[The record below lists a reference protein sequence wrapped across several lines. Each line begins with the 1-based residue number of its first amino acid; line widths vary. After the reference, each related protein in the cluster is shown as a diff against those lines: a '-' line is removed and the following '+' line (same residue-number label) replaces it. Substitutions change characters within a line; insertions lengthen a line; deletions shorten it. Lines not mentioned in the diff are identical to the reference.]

1 MPRSINPYIKTLAKR
16 IVENSAYDKDTN
28 TLFVTNPGISADV
41 LRSLATKHNFKI
53 GQTKSGDFI
62 SIPMSYHEDEFKD
75 KYVSQFDSFLDTYTM
90 FNKNYHTLLTAY
102 RTFDLM
108 EENLGEVELILS
120 TYVEEVLSTG
130 FVEDPVTIKI
140 SDKKAQEVVE
150 AVLLRNKIPAK
161 YPLIVR
167 NLAKYGNVGF
177 TLSYPYLN
185 VNEDGEF
192 AINEEKIDV
201 TKDLVITQINPK
213 YFKVNVDNFMNVINY
228 QTVIDNTYSFNNNLV
243 SATNYT
249 WQPWQFCHMLIPSD
263 ITEPYGQSMLW
274 SMRSAFDQLTT
285 LEALLAVS
293 RASKIQRLVISIPI
307 PNGASVVDAYQYMSE
322 FKGNYLNSLFTDAP
336 GTRAGRKIPGA
347 TSIFVKPAIEGFNID
362 KIDSNIDLSSTED
375 VEYFLDKILR
385 NSKLPKGYLIGDDTI
400 TTSQALES
408 QDLKL
413 SRALVPLKKAF
424 TDGMVNLIECIL
436 THAGYD
442 VGKINVEVILNK
454 PIQLANDLIAKYS
467 DIVDFTKSV
476 LEMNPTM
483 PNINKF
489 QLLLE
494 MGLPNN
500 LARLISSN
508 SAICVLKNPEDLKA
522 FVKSQK
528 AQEKDGVPVAPAPED
543 MGEQTMVA
551 CRSNSKTFL
560 MENYNLASH
569 FETFL
574 SAIKPI
580 ASNKVLMEGYL
591 KPKEVITETKDE

>member
-1 MPRSINPYIKTLAKR
+1 MPKPINSYIKTLAKR
-16 IVENSAYDKDTN
+16 IVENSALDRETN
-28 TLFVTNPGISADV
+28 TLFVTNPGISAEV
-41 LRSLATKHNFKI
+41 LRSLAVKHNFKI

-62 SIPMSYHEDEFKD
+62 SIPMAYHEDEFND

-140 SDKKAQEVVE
+140 SNHKAQEVVE
-150 AVLLRNKIPAK
+150 KVLLRNKIPQK

-192 AINEEKIDV
+192 EVDESKIDV

-213 YFKVNVDNFMNVINY
+213 YFKVNVDNYMNVINY

-424 TDGMVNLIECIL
+424 TDGMVNLIENIL
-436 THAGYD
+436 THAGFD
-442 VGKINVEVILNK
+442 VGTINVEVILNK
-454 PIQLANDLIAKYS
+454 PIQIANDLISKYA
-467 DIVDFTKSV
+467 DIIDLTKGIM
-476 LEMNPTM
+476 EMNPNM

-489 QLLLE
+489 QILIE
-494 MGLPNN
+494 FGIPVK
-500 LARLISSN
+500 LAKLISSN
-508 SAICVLKNPEDLKA
+508 SSICVLDNPEDLGEFLKG
-522 FVKSQK
+522 QK
-528 AQEKDGVPVAPAPED
+528 AQEKNPNAIPVD
-543 MGEQTMVA
+543 TMGEQTMVS
-551 CRSNSKTFL
+551 CRSDSKRFLAENYVLAEYLQEFLETIKKPANSRSL
-560 MENYNLASH
+560 MES
-569 FETFL
+569 
-574 SAIKPI
+574 
-580 ASNKVLMEGYL
+580 L
-591 KPKEVITETKDE
+591 KPKEIITDK